1 MENRIIELWRA
12 EVGDCMARACNEEM
26 LEELRQ
32 LVVQSV
38 QRIKERVEGE
48 EQERLSRLA
57 DSYSEL
63 LELEQEEA
71 FIKGFRLGMQLTMQG
86 LL

>member
-1 MENRIIELWRA
+1 
-12 EVGDCMARACNEEM
+12 MARGGRRLHGA
-26 LEELRQ
+26 R
-32 LVVQSV
+32 V

>member
-1 MENRIIELWRA
+1 LH
-12 EVGDCMARACNEEM
+12 GAR
-26 LEELRQ
+26 
-32 LVVQSV
+32 V